1 MKRSD
6 EINELA
12 KAMAAFQG
20 EVKQPKKD
28 ADNPFFKSKYVPFE
42 AVVAAVSKEAPKHGL
57 SFTQWPTM
65 NEGGRIGVTTLL
77 MHTSG
82 QWMEFD
88 PIFMKL
94 EKDTAQAAGS
104 VISYL
109 KRYALSAAFGIASDE
124 DDDGNEAS
132 KPAEKKNN
140 NQQQS
145 GNKQQQNRNTPPPQE
160 PQQNQEP
167 GTNNLITKYVN
178 LLEKAGADTK
188 QIFEEIAKQ
197 AGVANIRQVDKLQAL
212 GELKTRYAAI
222 ENEMLKNQQQNTENN
237 TQQESLLE
245 GRTTQ
250 PVNWGS
256 K

>member
-132 KPAEKKNN
+132 KPSDKKN

-160 PQQNQEP
+160 PQPNQEP
-167 GTNNLITKYVN
+167 STNNLITKYVN

-197 AGVANIRQVDKLQAL
+197 AGVANIRQVEKLQAL

>member
-132 KPAEKKNN
+132 KPSDKKNNQQRSGN
-140 NQQQS
+140 NQQQ
-145 GNKQQQNRNTPPPQE
+145 NK
-160 PQQNQEP
+160 
-167 GTNNLITKYVN
+167 I
-178 LLEKAGADTK
+178 
-188 QIFEEIAKQ
+188 
-197 AGVANIRQVDKLQAL
+197 
-212 GELKTRYAAI
+212 
-222 ENEMLKNQQQNTENN
+222 
-237 TQQESLLE
+237 
-245 GRTTQ
+245 GRAH
-250 PVNWGS
+250 V
-256 K
+256 

>member
-167 GTNNLITKYVN
+167 STNNLITKYVN
-178 LLEKAGADTK
+178 LLEKSGADTK

-212 GELKTRYAAI
+212 GGLKTRFAAI
-222 ENEMLKNQQQNTENN
+222 ENEMLKNQQQSA
-237 TQQESLLE
+237 QQESLLE

>member
-42 AVVAAVSKEAPKHGL
+42 AVMAAVLKEAPKHGL

-167 GTNNLITKYVN
+167 STNNLITKYVN
-178 LLEKAGADTK
+178 LLEKSGADTK

-197 AGVANIRQVDKLQAL
+197 AGVANIRQVDKLQAF